1 MAITGTKPR
10 LAVHTPS
17 LTVATTVPNHLAG
30 MASGTTSARLRA
42 ALGTFYRAPAHV
54 PAGER
59 ASVQAAVD
67 AVKSGPLGANGVPA
81 TVAGPKGTPVPFN
94 PLKDVAFHAL
104 GQAYS
109 LGYLICG
116 VAALAAAVLAAAA
129 LHGLAHRPLVTE
141 ESLAE

>member
-1 MAITGTKPR
+1 
-10 LAVHTPS
+10 
-17 LTVATTVPNHLAG
+17 
-30 MASGTTSARLRA
+30 
-42 ALGTFYRAPAHV
+42 V

-67 AVKSGPLGANGVPA
+67 AVKSGPLGANGGPA
-81 TVAGPKGTPVPFN
+81 TVPGPKGTPVPFN

-109 LGYLICG
+109 LGYLICA
-116 VAALAAAVLAAAA
+116 VAALVAAVLAAAA